1 MQEDIHE
8 VIILLGK
15 LRKYVNEILPK
26 TIGRYLSKI
35 GLTPNGATL
44 IGFIF
49 AIIAPILAYYRLY
62 ITIPIMIILSGLM
75 DVVDGAIARATNKT
89 TKFGA
94 YLDSLTDRISDMLF
108 FLALIFAGIN
118 PYLSIIALGFSEVV
132 SYARSKG
139 ELLGIKMEGVGL
151 LERSERLILLFIASI
166 FAVFNLKLIANIIVL
181 VIAILGAITIYQR
194 SSKVKKGLE
203 NH

>member
-1 MQEDIHE
+1 MLEDIHE

-15 LRKYVNEILPK
+15 LRKYVNEVLPK
-26 TIGRYLSKI
+26 TVGKYLSKI

-44 IGFIF
+44 IGFMF
-49 AIIAPILAYYRLY
+49 AIIAPILAYYGIYVL
-62 ITIPIMIILSGLM
+62 IPIMIVLSGLM

-108 FLALIFAGIN
+108 FLALIFAGVN

-139 ELLGIKMEGVGL
+139 ELLGVKMEGVGL

-166 FAVFNLKLIANIIVL
+166 FAIFKLNLIANIIILIV
-181 VIAILGAITIYQR
+181 AILGVITIYQR
-194 SSKVKKGLE
+194 SLKIKKELK
-203 NH
+203 NQ

>member
-1 MQEDIHE
+1 MLEDIHE

-15 LRKYVNEILPK
+15 LRKYVNEVLPK
-26 TIGRYLSKI
+26 TVGKYLSKI

-44 IGFIF
+44 IGFMF
-49 AIIAPILAYYRLY
+49 AIIAPILAYYRVYVL
-62 ITIPIMIILSGLM
+62 IPIMIVLSGLM
-75 DVVDGAIARATNKT
+75 DVIDGAIARATNKT

-108 FLALIFAGIN
+108 FLALIFAGVN

-139 ELLGIKMEGVGL
+139 ELLGVKMEGVGL

-166 FAVFNLKLIANIIVL
+166 FAIFKLNLIANIIILIV
-181 VIAILGAITIYQR
+181 AILGVITIYQR
-194 SSKVKKGLE
+194 SLKIKKELK
-203 NH
+203 NQ

>member
-1 MQEDIHE
+1 MLEDIHE

-15 LRKYVNEILPK
+15 LRKYVNEVLPK
-26 TIGRYLSKI
+26 TVGKYLSKI

-44 IGFIF
+44 IGFMF
-49 AIIAPILAYYRLY
+49 AIIAPILAYYRIYVL
-62 ITIPIMIILSGLM
+62 IPIMIVLSGLM

-108 FLALIFAGIN
+108 FLALIFAGVN

-139 ELLGIKMEGVGL
+139 ELLGVKMEGVGL

-166 FAVFNLKLIANIIVL
+166 FAIFKLNLIANIIILIV
-181 VIAILGAITIYQR
+181 AILGVITIYQR
-194 SSKVKKGLE
+194 SLKIKKELK
-203 NH
+203 NQ

>member
-1 MQEDIHE
+1 M
-8 VIILLGK
+8 LGK

-26 TIGRYLSKI
+26 TVGKYLSKV
-35 GLTPNGATL
+35 GLTPNGATT

-49 AIIAPILAYYRLY
+49 AILAPVLAYFKYF
-62 ITIPIMIILSGLM
+62 IAIPIMIILSGLM
-75 DVVDGAIARATNKT
+75 DIVDGAIARATNKT

-108 FLALIFAGIN
+108 FLALIFVGLN

-166 FAVFNLKLIANIIVL
+166 LALLKYYLIGNIIIVI
-181 VIAILGAITIYQR
+181 IAILGAITIYQR
-194 SSKVKKGLE
+194 SAKVKEALIK
-203 NH
+203 

>member
-1 MQEDIHE
+1 MLEDIHE

-15 LRKYVNEILPK
+15 LRKYVNEVLPK
-26 TIGRYLSKI
+26 TVGKYLSKI

-44 IGFIF
+44 IGFMF
-49 AIIAPILAYYRLY
+49 AIIAPILAYYRIYVL
-62 ITIPIMIILSGLM
+62 IPIMIVLSGLM

-108 FLALIFAGIN
+108 FLALIFAGVN
-118 PYLSIIALGFSEVV
+118 PYLSIIALGVSEVV

-139 ELLGIKMEGVGL
+139 ELLGVKMEGVGL

-166 FAVFNLKLIANIIVL
+166 FAIFKLNLIANIIILIV
-181 VIAILGAITIYQR
+181 AILGVITIYQR
-194 SSKVKKGLE
+194 SLKIKKELK
-203 NH
+203 NQ

>member
-1 MQEDIHE
+1 MLEDIHE

-15 LRKYVNEILPK
+15 LRKYVNEVLPK
-26 TIGRYLSKI
+26 TVGKYLSKI

-44 IGFIF
+44 IGFMF
-49 AIIAPILAYYRLY
+49 AIIAPILAYYRIYVL
-62 ITIPIMIILSGLM
+62 IPIMIVLSGLM
-75 DVVDGAIARATNKT
+75 DVIDGAIARATNKT

-108 FLALIFAGIN
+108 FLALIFAGVN

-139 ELLGIKMEGVGL
+139 ELLGVKMEGVGL

-166 FAVFNLKLIANIIVL
+166 FAIFKLNLIANIIILIV
-181 VIAILGAITIYQR
+181 AILGVITIYQR
-194 SSKVKKGLE
+194 SLKIKKELK
-203 NH
+203 NQ

>member
-1 MQEDIHE
+1 MLEDIHE

-15 LRKYVNEILPK
+15 LRKYVNEVLPK
-26 TIGRYLSKI
+26 TVGKYLSKI

-44 IGFIF
+44 IGFMF
-49 AIIAPILAYYRLY
+49 AIIAPILGYYRIYVL
-62 ITIPIMIILSGLM
+62 IPIMIVLSGLM
-75 DVVDGAIARATNKT
+75 DVIDGAIARATNKT

-108 FLALIFAGIN
+108 FLALIFAGVN

-139 ELLGIKMEGVGL
+139 ELLGVKMEGVGL

-166 FAVFNLKLIANIIVL
+166 FAIFKLNLIANIIILIV
-181 VIAILGAITIYQR
+181 AILGVITIYQR
-194 SSKVKKGLE
+194 SLKIKKELK
-203 NH
+203 NQ

>member
-1 MQEDIHE
+1 M
-8 VIILLGK
+8 LGK
-15 LRKYVNEILPK
+15 LRKYVNEVLPK
-26 TIGRYLSKI
+26 TVGKYLSKI

-44 IGFIF
+44 IGFMF
-49 AIIAPILAYYRLY
+49 AIIAPILAYYRIYVL
-62 ITIPIMIILSGLM
+62 IPIMIVLSGLM
-75 DVVDGAIARATNKT
+75 DVIDGAIARATNKT

-108 FLALIFAGIN
+108 FLALIFAGVN

-139 ELLGIKMEGVGL
+139 ELLGVKMEGVGL

-166 FAVFNLKLIANIIVL
+166 FAIFKLNLIANIIILIV
-181 VIAILGAITIYQR
+181 AILGVITIYQR
-194 SSKVKKGLE
+194 SLKIKKELK
-203 NH
+203 NQ

>member
-1 MQEDIHE
+1 M
-8 VIILLGK
+8 LGK
-15 LRKYVNEILPK
+15 LRKYVNEVLPK
-26 TIGRYLSKI
+26 TVGKYLSKI

-44 IGFIF
+44 IGFMF
-49 AIIAPILAYYRLY
+49 AIIAPILAYYRIYVL
-62 ITIPIMIILSGLM
+62 IPIMIVLSGLM

-108 FLALIFAGIN
+108 FLALIFAGVN

-139 ELLGIKMEGVGL
+139 ELLGVKMEGVGL

-166 FAVFNLKLIANIIVL
+166 FAIFKLNLIANIIILIV
-181 VIAILGAITIYQR
+181 AILGVITIYQR
-194 SSKVKKGLE
+194 SLKIKKELK
-203 NH
+203 NQ